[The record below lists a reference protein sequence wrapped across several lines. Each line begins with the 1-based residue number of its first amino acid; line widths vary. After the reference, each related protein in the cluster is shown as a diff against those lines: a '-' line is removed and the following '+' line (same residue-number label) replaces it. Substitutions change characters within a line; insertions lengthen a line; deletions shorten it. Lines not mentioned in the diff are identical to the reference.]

1 MPIDVDTVRSPGWWL
16 QRLTLR
22 LQDPSRQARLNL
34 LDATFRG
41 DPPLPVGAENARETY
56 RAFQRYARSNFAELV
71 VESCRERMT
80 PVGLRTSVE
89 SDETGDAVAW
99 RVWRRAGLDVESA
112 EVHRTMLALGDAY
125 VIVGAADSATGV
137 PTITAEDPRQVI
149 TEHDPRQ
156 QRRIT
161 AALKLFVDDVDD
173 VELAYLFLPGALF
186 VAQRPLERSPMQVS
200 GPTSATWAAAPG
212 YGFDPAAW
220 SWREDLSGRLPAGL
234 MPVTRFR
241 NSRGVGEFEPHLDLL
256 MRINHMILQR
266 MVIATLQ
273 AFRQR
278 GVIGLPNTT
287 DGLAALPDGSNVIDY
302 NDVFAADPG
311 SLWMAPAGTSFWE
324 SGQLDLT
331 PILVSVRD
339 DLKHL
344 SAVSR
349 TPMYALDPGGEN
361 QSAEGASLA
370 REGLVYRASDR
381 IMRADDGWVQVM
393 GNAFRWMGDEARAD
407 PAGLSMLWQPTDR
420 PSLAERA
427 DAASKATDL
436 PWRSKMIH
444 IWGFSPA
451 EVDEMESQRAA
462 DLLFAPTTTA
472 SAASS
477 APAAALGAA
486 GASPA
491 LGS

>member
-16 QRLTLR
+16 RRLLLR
-22 LQDPSRQARLNL
+22 LQDPARQSRLNL

-71 VESCRERMT
+71 VESCRERMS

-125 VIVGAADSATGV
+125 VIVGGVDESTGV

-156 QRRIT
+156 QRRII
-161 AALKLFVDDVDD
+161 AALKLFVDEVDER
-173 VELAYLFLPGALF
+173 ELAYLFLPGALY
-186 VAQRPLERSPMQVS
+186 VASRPAPTNPMV
-200 GPTSATWAAAPG
+200 TSTSLANAAG
-212 YGFDPAAW
+212 SFDPAAW
-220 SWREDLSGRLPAGL
+220 SWDVDLSGRLPAGL
-234 MPVTRFR
+234 MPVVRFR
-241 NSRGVGEFEPHLDLL
+241 NSRGVGEFEPHVDLL

-278 GVIGLPNTT
+278 GVIGAPNTS
-287 DGLAALPDGSNVIDY
+287 DGRPALPDGSNVIDY

-311 SLWMAPAGTSFWE
+311 ALWMAPAGTQFWE

-344 SAVSR
+344 AAVTR

-381 IMRADDGWVQVM
+381 IARADDGWVQVM
-393 GNAFRWMGDEARAD
+393 GNAFRWMGDDARAD

-427 DAASKATDL
+427 DAASKAADL

-472 SAASS
+472 AAST
-477 APAAALGAA
+477 A
-486 GASPA
+486 GTAVAGVAQPA